1 MVRLKIVSPNKVPA
15 TEVLVD
21 SENVASWVWLNPL
34 IGSRR
39 VGLFLSEPVG
49 WSFSGGQREE
59 DIGIIRFRTLSSAI
73 HSIGMEE

>member
-39 VGLFLSEPVG
+39 VGLFLSEPVS
-49 WSFSGGQREE
+49 WIYTWICKEAIE
-59 DIGIIRFRTLSSAI
+59 VIMFRTLESAI
-73 HSIGMEE
+73 HSIVID